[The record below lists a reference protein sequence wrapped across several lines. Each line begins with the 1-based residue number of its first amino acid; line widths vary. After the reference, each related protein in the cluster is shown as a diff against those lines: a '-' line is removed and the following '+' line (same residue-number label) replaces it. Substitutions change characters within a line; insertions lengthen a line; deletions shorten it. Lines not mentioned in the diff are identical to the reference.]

1 MASLS
6 SLHVT
11 KMSYEG
17 LLSTL
22 SHPETPATGTAFGAS
37 DSLPPACCLVV
48 FFQGGVLRFFFFFCI
63 IFFFFLILAQIP
75 QTPLPRVA
83 LVPLALESLRHDVA
97 GIVDDALASVAT
109 SAEYIEKLIATV
121 AERVDQVGWKKMAGN
136 MLWRSRPFWRGR
148 EGEGGGTAII
158 KV

>member
-1 MASLS
+1 M
-6 SLHVT
+6 
-11 KMSYEG
+11 
-17 LLSTL
+17 
-22 SHPETPATGTAFGAS
+22 
-37 DSLPPACCLVV
+37 
-48 FFQGGVLRFFFFFCI
+48 R
-63 IFFFFLILAQIP
+63 IFFFLSFFLYFLSFAQIP

-121 AERVDQVGWKKMAGN
+121 AERVDQVGWEKMAGN
-136 MLWRSRPFWRGR
+136 MLWRSRPFWRGK
-148 EGEGGGTAII
+148 GGGTAIL